1 MSSKGSLPSNSRL
14 STFAW
19 HQYSV
24 LNRIL
29 LPAFQAFKGALL
41 MAAALLLVLALE
53 PGHAM
58 AQSSGSDNSGLEVV
72 KDPRLDVLV
81 QKQENLNMLALHHV
95 SGYRIQVISTMD
107 RARALAAK
115 AKLLSMFPS
124 QECYLSYQSPYFR
137 VRIGNFRK
145 RSDAKVLE
153 KQLEPY
159 FPAGIFVVRDHVT
172 ITADQLLEEMS
183 ANGTH

>member
-1 MSSKGSLPSNSRL
+1 MNLKGSLPSNFRL

-29 LPAFQAFKGALL
+29 HPALQALNGVFLIATALS
-41 MAAALLLVLALE
+41 LAFAFE
-53 PGHAM
+53 PGLAM
-58 AQSSGSDNSGLEVV
+58 AQTSGSGSSHLEVM

-145 RSDAKVLE
+145 RSDAKALE
-153 KQLEPY
+153 RQLEPY

>member
-1 MSSKGSLPSNSRL
+1 
-14 STFAW
+14 
-19 HQYSV
+19 
-24 LNRIL
+24 
-29 LPAFQAFKGALL
+29 
-41 MAAALLLVLALE
+41 MAAALLLAFALE

-58 AQSSGSDNSGLEVV
+58 AQSSGNSGLEVV

-145 RSDAKVLE
+145 RSDAKALE

-172 ITADQLLEEMS
+172 ISADQLLEEMS